1 MKYLKNRR
9 FTVVLFF
16 TVLLIALSF
25 NSCDEFIKSKSQQNK
40 ETEQTQQTI
49 ATNKNEAKLLLM
61 LSKDNQDIIHLSKT
75 LQHVVTKDSAVALIK
90 KIEETHLEIAETFNT
105 VATNKL
111 ISIPNYSE
119 ISPSNV
125 IVDSSQENKIK
136 ALQKLKAI
144 IDNQLFLLDKLSKTT
159 NSKTFKKLIVKADSK
174 INDSLTRTKNIINTL
189 NTNS

>member
-40 ETEQTQQTI
+40 EIKQTQQTI

-61 LSKDNQDIIHLSKT
+61 LSKDNQDVIHLSKK

-90 KIEETHLEIAETFNT
+90 KIEETHIEIAEAFNI

-125 IVDSSQENKIK
+125 VLDNSQENKVK

-159 NSKTFKKLIVKADSK
+159 NSKTFKNLIVKADLK

>member
-61 LSKDNQDIIHLSKT
+61 LSKDNQDVIHLSKK

-90 KIEETHLEIAETFNT
+90 KIEETHIEIAEAFNT

-119 ISPSNV
+119 ISPNNV
-125 IVDSSQENKIK
+125 VLDSSEENKIK
-136 ALQKLKAI
+136 ALQKLEAI

-159 NSKTFKKLIVKADSK
+159 NSKTFKNLIVTTDSK
-174 INDSLTRTKNIINTL
+174 INDSLIRTKNIINTL

>member
-49 ATNKNEAKLLLM
+49 ATSKNEAKLLLM
-61 LSKDNQDIIHLSKT
+61 LSKDNQDVIHLSKK

-90 KIEETHLEIAETFNT
+90 KIEETHIEIAEAFNT

-125 IVDSSQENKIK
+125 VLDNSQENKVK

-159 NSKTFKKLIVKADSK
+159 NSKTFKNLIVKADSK
-174 INDSLTRTKNIINTL
+174 INDSLTKTKNIINTL

>member
-40 ETEQTQQTI
+40 EIKQTQQTI

-61 LSKDNQDIIHLSKT
+61 LSKDNQDVIHLSKK

-90 KIEETHLEIAETFNT
+90 KIEETHIEIAEAFNT

-125 IVDSSQENKIK
+125 VLDNSQENKV
-136 ALQKLKAI
+136 KLY
-144 IDNQLFLLDKLSKTT
+144 
-159 NSKTFKKLIVKADSK
+159 
-174 INDSLTRTKNIINTL
+174 KN
-189 NTNS
+189 

>member
-61 LSKDNQDIIHLSKT
+61 LSKDNQDVIHLSKK

-90 KIEETHLEIAETFNT
+90 KIEETHIEIAEAFNT

-125 IVDSSQENKIK
+125 VLDSSQENKIK

-159 NSKTFKKLIVKADSK
+159 NSKTFKNLIVKADSK
-174 INDSLTRTKNIINTL
+174 INDSLIRTKNIINTL

>member
-61 LSKDNQDIIHLSKT
+61 LSKDNQDVIHLSKK

-90 KIEETHLEIAETFNT
+90 KIEETHIEIAEAFNT

-125 IVDSSQENKIK
+125 VLDSSEENKIK

>member
-61 LSKDNQDIIHLSKT
+61 LSKDNQDVIHLSKK

-90 KIEETHLEIAETFNT
+90 KIEETHIEIAEAFNT

-125 IVDSSQENKIK
+125 VLDSSQENKIK

-144 IDNQLFLLDKLSKTT
+144 IDNQLFLLNKLSKTT

-174 INDSLTRTKNIINTL
+174 INDSLIRTKNIINTL

>member
-61 LSKDNQDIIHLSKT
+61 LSKDNQDVIHLSKK

-90 KIEETHLEIAETFNT
+90 KIEETHIEIAEAFNT

-119 ISPSNV
+119 ISPSN
-125 IVDSSQENKIK
+125 IVLDSSQENKIK

>member
-9 FTVVLFF
+9 FTVVIFF

-40 ETEQTQQTI
+40 EIEQTQQTI

-61 LSKDNQDIIHLSKT
+61 LSKDNQDVIHLSKK

-90 KIEETHLEIAETFNT
+90 KIEETHIEIAEAFNT

>member
-25 NSCDEFIKSKSQQNK
+25 NSCDEFIKNKSQQNK

>member
-61 LSKDNQDIIHLSKT
+61 LSKDNQDVIHLSKK

-90 KIEETHLEIAETFNT
+90 KIEETHIEIAEAFNT

>member
-49 ATNKNEAKLLLM
+49 STNKNEAKLLLM
-61 LSKDNQDIIHLSKT
+61 LSKDNQDVIHLSKK

-90 KIEETHLEIAETFNT
+90 KIEETHIEIAEAFNT

-125 IVDSSQENKIK
+125 VLDSSEENKIK
-136 ALQKLKAI
+136 ALQKLEAI

-159 NSKTFKKLIVKADSK
+159 NSKTFKNLIVTTDSK
-174 INDSLTRTKNIINTL
+174 INDSLIRTKNIINTL

>member
-25 NSCDEFIKSKSQQNK
+25 NSCDEFIKNKSQQNK

-61 LSKDNQDIIHLSKT
+61 LSKDNQDVIHLSKT

-90 KIEETHLEIAETFNT
+90 KIEETHLKIAETFNT

-125 IVDSSQENKIK
+125 VLDSSEENKIK
-136 ALQKLKAI
+136 ALQKLEAI

-159 NSKTFKKLIVKADSK
+159 NSKTFKNLIFTTDSK
-174 INDSLTRTKNIINTL
+174 INDSLIRTKNIINTL

>member
-40 ETEQTQQTI
+40 EIKQTQQTI

-61 LSKDNQDIIHLSKT
+61 LSKDNQDVIHLSKK

-90 KIEETHLEIAETFNT
+90 KIEETHIEIAEAFNT

-125 IVDSSQENKIK
+125 VLDNSQENKVK

-159 NSKTFKKLIVKADSK
+159 NSKTFKNLIVKADLK

>member
-40 ETEQTQQTI
+40 ETEKTQQTI

-61 LSKDNQDIIHLSKT
+61 LSKDNQDVIHLSKK

-90 KIEETHLEIAETFNT
+90 KIEETHIEIAEAFNT

-119 ISPSNV
+119 ISPSN
-125 IVDSSQENKIK
+125 IVLDSSQENKIK

>member
-61 LSKDNQDIIHLSKT
+61 LSKDNQDVIHLSKK
-75 LQHVVTKDSAVALIK
+75 LQHLVTKDSAVTLIK
-90 KIEETHLEIAETFNT
+90 KIEETHIEIAEAFNT

-119 ISPSNV
+119 ISPNNV
-125 IVDSSQENKIK
+125 VLDSSQENKIK

-159 NSKTFKKLIVKADSK
+159 NSKTFKNLIVKADSK

>member
-40 ETEQTQQTI
+40 EIKQTQQTI

-61 LSKDNQDIIHLSKT
+61 LSKDNQDVIHLSKK

-90 KIEETHLEIAETFNT
+90 KIEETHIEIAEAFNT

-125 IVDSSQENKIK
+125 VLDNSQENKVK

-159 NSKTFKKLIVKADSK
+159 NSKTFKNLIVKADSK

>member
-1 MKYLKNRR
+1 MIS
-9 FTVVLFF
+9 
-16 TVLLIALSF
+16 TVLL
-25 NSCDEFIKSKSQQNK
+25 
-40 ETEQTQQTI
+40 
-49 ATNKNEAKLLLM
+49 
-61 LSKDNQDIIHLSKT
+61 
-75 LQHVVTKDSAVALIK
+75 
-90 KIEETHLEIAETFNT
+90 
-105 VATNKL
+105 NKL